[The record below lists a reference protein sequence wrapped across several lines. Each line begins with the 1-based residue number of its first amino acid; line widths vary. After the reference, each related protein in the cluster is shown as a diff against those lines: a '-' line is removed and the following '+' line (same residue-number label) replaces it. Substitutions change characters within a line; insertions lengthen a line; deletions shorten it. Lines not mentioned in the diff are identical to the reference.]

1 MTFILLFL
9 TITTSPSLFIISW
22 KLTSIILIFHSDKRR
37 YETKYTDQF
46 YFDSIPLINFVGYK
60 VFQLVRHLLKLLLMI
75 SIFRSDKLRCNANQ
89 YLLIDFILSKSSA
102 YLLLLSVDVQV
113 LGVFSILQHDHLSLV
128 ANKSFD
134 SVLSRTKFYLLYA
147 ENFHVRPFFTFSL
160 QLVGL
165 LYSFFVGGVKPSLF
179 WGWWWINY

>member
-1 MTFILLFL
+1 MTFILLFS

-37 YETKYTDQF
+37 YKTKCTDQF

-60 VFQLVRHLLKLLLMI
+60 VIHLVRHLLKLLLMI
-75 SIFRSDKLRCNANQ
+75 LIFRSDKLWCNANQ
-89 YLLIDFILSKSSA
+89 HLLIDFILSKSFA
-102 YLLLLSVDVQV
+102 YLLLLLVDIQV

-128 ANKSFD
+128 ANQSLD
-134 SVLSRTKFYLLYA
+134 SVPSRTKAYLLYA
-147 ENFHVRPFFTFSL
+147 ENSHVCPFSIFSL

-179 WGWWWINY
+179 WGGWWTNY